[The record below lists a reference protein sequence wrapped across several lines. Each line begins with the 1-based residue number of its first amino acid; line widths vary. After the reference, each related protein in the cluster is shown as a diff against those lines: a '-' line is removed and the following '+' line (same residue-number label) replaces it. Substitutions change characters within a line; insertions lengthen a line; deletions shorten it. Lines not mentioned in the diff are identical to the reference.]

1 MKKYLHGEKSCDERW
16 DGNGDWA
23 PFRESTPFANH
34 MLSIAETEY
43 KPFVLDNA
51 RALLNEKKIF
61 DITTY
66 GEKTTY
72 LARDYPERSR
82 EMLKRFSYDVLTNSE
97 LAIVNS
103 WLAKT
108 NLTELFTS

>member
-1 MKKYLHGEKSCDERW
+1 MKKVGMVKGSGRVSQNALHSLII
-16 DGNGDWA
+16 
-23 PFRESTPFANH
+23 
-34 MLSIAETEY
+34 LSQLLRRSII
-43 KPFVLDNA
+43 FVLENA
-51 RALLNEKKIF
+51 RALQSKKKVF

-82 EMLKRFSYDVLTNSE
+82 GMLKRFSYDVLTNSE

-103 WLAKT
+103 WLTKT
-108 NLTELFTS
+108 NLAELFTN

>member
-1 MKKYLHGEKSCDERW
+1 
-16 DGNGDWA
+16 
-23 PFRESTPFANH
+23 

-82 EMLKRFSYDVLTNSE
+82 EMMKTFSYDVLSNSE
-97 LAIVNS
+97 VAVVDP
-103 WLAKT
+103 WLAKN
-108 NLTELFTS
+108 NLMELFTN